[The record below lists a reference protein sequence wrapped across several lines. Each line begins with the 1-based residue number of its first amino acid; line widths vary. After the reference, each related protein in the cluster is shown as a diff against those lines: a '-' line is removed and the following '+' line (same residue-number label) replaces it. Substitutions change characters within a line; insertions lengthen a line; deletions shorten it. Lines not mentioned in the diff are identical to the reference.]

1 MSAENGLVFA
11 RLAQTFAS
19 RKGADPA
26 SSYVAKLLARAP
38 DAALKKVGEETAEFI
53 MACKDYEVAASTESA
68 KAHAKV
74 IGEAADVWFH
84 MLVALSR
91 FDASGDDVVAE
102 LARREGMSGIEEK
115 AARPK

>member
-1 MSAENGLVFA
+1 MSAENAAIFA

-19 RKGADPA
+19 REGADPA
-26 SSYVAKLLARAP
+26 SSYVAELLSKAP

-53 MACKDYEVAASTESA
+53 MACKDCEVAASD
-68 KAHAKV
+68 HLRAKV
-74 IGEAADVWFH
+74 ISEAADVWFH

-91 FDASGDDVVAE
+91 YDSSGDDVLAE
-102 LARREGMSGIEEK
+102 LARREGMSGIEEI